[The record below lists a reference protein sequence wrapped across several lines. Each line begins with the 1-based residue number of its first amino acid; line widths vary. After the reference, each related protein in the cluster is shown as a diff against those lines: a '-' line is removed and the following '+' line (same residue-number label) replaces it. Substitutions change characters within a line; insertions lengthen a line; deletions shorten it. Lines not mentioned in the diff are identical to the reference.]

1 MNFEPYT
8 GVYRLLTEGMFQYEG
23 LSNRTLTYDFR
34 GWILGKEFLP
44 RSLNILDT
52 CQHWG
57 ILYKRH
63 REKMD
68 HKAELKFLKVCGKCL
83 TCCHRANNLHNN
95 EWQQTCHNNYRFDHC
110 SSLST
115 VGINNKNNC
124 IFEMKS

>member
-34 GWILGKEFLP
+34 GRILGKEFLP

-57 ILYKRH
+57 ILCKRH
-63 REKMD
+63 IEKMD

-83 TCCHRANNLHNN
+83 TCCHRTDILHNN
-95 EWQQTCHNNYRFDHC
+95 EWQQTCHNNYRFDDC
-110 SSLST
+110 SSFLFT
-115 VGINNKNNC
+115 VL
-124 IFEMKS
+124 